1 MEGMLQKDLTP
12 QPPKEYCILVCC
24 FHPSITNMLNFFLG
38 VASTIC
44 FKQHLDKLVGGFNPS
59 EKNMLLKIG
68 SCPKFL
74 GWKMQKIF

>member
-12 QPPKEYCILVCC
+12 QPPKEYPCLLLSPKYKKYS
-24 FHPSITNMLNFFLG
+24 HFFLG
-38 VASTIC
+38 AASTIC

-68 SCPKFL
+68 SCPKFS
-74 GWKMQKIF
+74 GWKIQKIF